1 MSVLDHWWD
10 KNTVKV
16 SMCSDILQTKH
27 QWASDLGSGTTDLVF
42 PLSGGAAWENNQEID
57 SGGTSLAANY
67 IHFNQLQQYKT
78 A

>member
-1 MSVLDHWWD
+1 
-10 KNTVKV
+10 
-16 SMCSDILQTKH
+16 MCSDILQTKH
-27 QWASDLGSGTTDLVF
+27 LGALHELGSGKTDSVLL
-42 PLSGGAAWENNQEID
+42 LSGGAAWENNQEIN